1 MTEQIG
7 LHKFKLT
14 QKRYKDGAFYLSV
27 VLDGEQV
34 KALDGRFFVEEGNE
48 LTPTKNGF
56 RIPIEK
62 LDAFGKALSGDL
74 REIDDTV
81 LFENKSFRFHIRYL
95 NDKYGEAIDLRKYK
109 TTNKY
114 SGWDRS
120 GVRLKFEDV
129 ATMRDWL
136 SDFDTRKVASSCN
149 LFLGKDIGR
158 KKNDDGTDSTTANME
173 VSPAIKE
180 ILDY

>member
-95 NDKYGEAIDLRKYK
+95 NDKYGEGIDFRKYK
-109 TTNKY
+109 TTDKY
-114 SGWDRS
+114 TGWDRS
-120 GVRLKFEDV
+120 GVRMKLEDV
-129 ATMRDWL
+129 VSMRNRL
-136 SDFDTRKVASSCN
+136 NDFDHREVASSNN
-149 LFLGKDIGR
+149 LFSGKDLGR
-158 KKNDDGTDSTTANME
+158 KKHDKGADAETAKAE

-180 ILDY
+180 ILDF